1 MNPLT
6 NSVSAKILWRIRFS
20 EKRRGGHTVVV
31 ETVGDSVEEARS
43 DVKLSRARGK
53 SEQAFK
59 AEIGS
64 LCKDSSF
71 GIQHF

>member
-1 MNPLT
+1 M
-6 NSVSAKILWRIRFS
+6 
-20 EKRRGGHTVVV
+20 VV

-71 GIQHF
+71 GIHHF